1 MAIVAYFLYIQI
13 GWPSFVGI
21 GLLLLLAPAQMFM
34 GRLLMR
40 FRYVH
45 NVPTLE
51 NINLHSHLHLILCQ
65 STVWNVTEGNIREFN
80 YLYLLT
86 NLIFLNKFITM

>member
-40 FRYVH
+40 FRYV
-45 NVPTLE
+45 
-51 NINLHSHLHLILCQ
+51 SSQ
-65 STVWNVTEGNIREFN
+65 
-80 YLYLLT
+80 
-86 NLIFLNKFITM
+86 

>member
-1 MAIVAYFLYIQI
+1 MHYLIIGPFEVAIVAYFLYVQI

-40 FRYVH
+40 FRYVYPR
-45 NVPTLE
+45 NTTTRQLLVYIYWPY
-51 NINLHSHLHLILCQ
+51 
-65 STVWNVTEGNIREFN
+65 TVNF
-80 YLYLLT
+80 
-86 NLIFLNKFITM
+86 

>member
-1 MAIVAYFLYIQI
+1 MVKIFFVILQACFFLHYLVIGPFEVAIVAYFLYIQI

-40 FRYVH
+40 FRYV
-45 NVPTLE
+45 NP
-51 NINLHSHLHLILCQ
+51 HSV
-65 STVWNVTEGNIREFN
+65 SAR
-80 YLYLLT
+80 
-86 NLIFLNKFITM
+86 